1 MNPKPQIDRSSK
13 KLYPTHVKNALAL
26 IIKTCESNLSNE
38 VLNTPL
44 GLARNGDVNALFDW
58 ADTVGTDVFPT
69 AAQHFAANQ
78 LAALVLKYPWPSGS
92 LNRVPPRQ
100 AAVEKFADA
109 EERCR
114 RTNRRLRNSRSRFD
128 RYLVEAALWIER
140 VIGCEPDLPEIYS
153 MCDFS
158 SGANIG
164 VHGNATNLYR
174 KLNADWSV
182 SPTAEP
188 YLISAL
194 QQNFHYFEHL
204 CEKHGS
210 YRCYDRDQFVGKVK
224 SKVRYTHYNKLSF
237 VPKNAKTHRAIAIE
251 PVGNS
256 IVQKGIDQVLRSRLN
271 NFGINLS
278 NQERN
283 AYLAKKG
290 SIDGSL
296 ATIDLSSASDTVSIA
311 ITKRLLPPAWFALL
325 DATRSPAYKDGKEA
339 IRYQKFVS
347 MGNGFCFPL
356 ETLIF
361 AALIKAVQQIHGFD
375 KTFGVYGDDLI
386 VDAKS
391 FTILRQVLLYSGFK
405 LNSEKSFSEGPF
417 RESCGTDWYE
427 GQDVRPAILDDPLSG
442 VSSIM
447 IFHNS
452 TLRSERCRTFFTEV
466 RPWLRS
472 LVRNPFLRPEEFRV
486 VRDVDP
492 LKGLDVVTVRK
503 SHGTDV
509 RIRAE
514 LFSKKLDKTLLANA
528 NGAFSV
534 PYDVFMSSS
543 CAKWDRNHQRW
554 VWKEFRFIPEQDT
567 PSSKEADEF
576 QMVRSLAKIRSI
588 GSELNLRY
596 TTRRVVVLT

>member
-1 MNPKPQIDRSSK
+1 MNPSTQTAEISK

-26 IIKTCESNLSNE
+26 IIRTCESNLSNDSLS
-38 VLNTPL
+38 VPL
-44 GLARNGDVNALFDW
+44 GLARNKDVNALFDW
-58 ADTVGTDVFPT
+58 ADAVGTEVFPT

-78 LAALVLKYPWPSGS
+78 LAALVLKYPWPTGS
-92 LNRVPPRQ
+92 LNRKPPRE
-100 AAVEKFADA
+100 AAIEKFHDA

-128 RYLVEAALWIER
+128 SYLVEAALWIER
-140 VIGCEPDLPEIYS
+140 VIGIEPDLEQIYG

-164 VHGNATNLYR
+164 VHGNATNLFR
-174 KLNADWSV
+174 KLRTDWSV
-182 SPTAEP
+182 SPSAAP

-194 QQNFHYFEHL
+194 KNNFHYFEHL
-204 CEKHGS
+204 CKKQGS
-210 YRCYDRDQFVGKVK
+210 YRCYDMDHFVDRVKQKMRD
-224 SKVRYTHYNKLSF
+224 THYNKLSF

-256 IVQKGIDQVLRSRLN
+256 IVQKGIDQVLRSKLN

-290 SIDGSL
+290 SMDGSL

-311 ITKRLLPPAWFALL
+311 VVKRLLPPAWFALL
-325 DATRSPAYKDGKEA
+325 DATRSPAYKNGKEV

-361 AALIKAVQQIHGFD
+361 AALIKAVQRKHGFD

-386 VDAKS
+386 VDSKS
-391 FTILRQVLLYSGFK
+391 FTILKNVLLYSGFK
-405 LNSEKSFSEGPF
+405 LNGEKSFADGPF

-452 TLRSERCRTFFTEV
+452 TLRSERCRTFFQEV

-472 LVRNPFLRPEEFRV
+472 LVRHPFLRPEEFRV

-492 LKGLDVVTVRK
+492 LKGLDVFTVRK

-514 LFSKKLDKTLLANA
+514 LYSKKLDKILLANA

-534 PYDVFMSSS
+534 PYDEFMSSS
-543 CAKWDRNHQRW
+543 CAKWDRTQQRW
-554 VWKEFRFIPEQDT
+554 QWKEYRFIPEQDS
-567 PSSKEADEF
+567 PSTEEADEF
-576 QMVRSLAKIRSI
+576 QAARSLAKIRSI